1 MVASIEYIERV
12 ISTYGQAE
20 QANWKTTARAGNTIV
35 VTPDLGDD
43 VLVAGDLHGHRPN
56 FNAILKVA
64 ALDDHPRRHLV
75 VQEVCHG
82 GPAYPSN
89 GGCMSHSMLED
100 VAALKVKYPDRVHFM
115 LGNHELAE
123 LTDFPIVKNQK
134 MLNLF
139 FRYGLQEMYGPAT
152 EKVREACLA
161 FLKSCPLAVRL
172 PGGLFVSHS
181 LPECLDQVGF
191 DKGILDRP
199 LDFPDYRDRGSVFNM
214 LWGRDY
220 RSENAEI
227 FARLIEA
234 NVLIHGHDP
243 CSQGYRVP
251 NGVQVIID
259 CSSKPAAYLLLPTGE
274 ELSHAEVVKRI
285 ALLP

>member
-12 ISTYGQAE
+12 ISTYTQAAG
-20 QANWKTTARAGNTIV
+20 ANLGTTARVGNTIV
-35 VTPDLGDD
+35 VTPELGDD

-56 FNAILKVA
+56 FNAILKIA

-75 VQEVCHG
+75 VQDVCHG

-100 VAALKVKYPDRVHFM
+100 VAALKVKYPDRFHFM

-152 EKVREACLA
+152 EKVRQAYLG

-172 PGGLFVSHS
+172 PGGLFISHS

-191 DKGILDRP
+191 DKGVLDRP
-199 LDFPDYRDRGSVFNM
+199 LEFSDCRERGSVFNM

-227 FARLIEA
+227 FSRLVGA
-234 NVLIHGHDP
+234 KVLVHGHDP
-243 CSQGYRVP
+243 CAQGYRVP
-251 NGVQVIID
+251 NGVQIIID
-259 CSSKPAAYLLLPTGE
+259 CSSKPAAYLLLPTGV
-274 ELSHAEVVKRI
+274 ELSHAEVVKRV